1 MKIKNILIGI
11 KTPKEGAR
19 EFITAMKDIQAGKR
33 PAKKEGVYFT
43 SLEAMRKA
51 LTPKRI
57 ELVHLIREKAPDSIY
72 ELARLSGRDIKN
84 VQEDITLLAR
94 IGLVALSRTKTA
106 RERII
111 PRVSY
116 DRLQL
121 QIPVI

>member
-1 MKIKNILIGI
+1 MKIKNILVGI
-11 KTPKEGAR
+11 KTPQEGAR
-19 EFITAMKDIQAGKR
+19 EFIATMKDIQAGKH
-33 PAKKEGVYFT
+33 PVKKEGVYFT
-43 SLEAMRKA
+43 SLEAMRKV

-57 ELVHLIREKAPDSIY
+57 ELVHLIREKSPDSIY

-84 VQEDITLLAR
+84 VQEDVALLAR
-94 IGLVALSRTKTA
+94 IGLVVLSRTKTR
-106 RERII
+106 RERVI